1 MTSQHRGLACEYRV
15 APATGIIVEWRIE
28 GIACLEQKT
37 YVNKILHGNINT
49 RTIPIP
55 PVIKRALV
63 YALIPQALVQQPEM
77 ESMLREAALGKELKC
92 HGLFTTKKPKAGHK
106 YETARLPGRQVEVIK
121 MAHIIDKTWL
131 VLPCNSLQHNFMYPT
146 ELPSKGELKAG
157 AKEGHQD
164 KKRKLA
170 QPKTDEKLP
179 RTILKRKRDE
189 LFAMATFKAELVRAA
204 KTKTEINLAV
214 AHKRFVKLRT
224 EKSPKNVFV
233 LWSSTTREG
242 CVEEYAEQVP
252 FHHVWDVRL

>member
-1 MTSQHRGLACEYRV
+1 MRLYPKRWCNSQRWKACS
-15 APATGIIVEWRIE
+15 A
-28 GIACLEQKT
+28 K
-37 YVNKILHGNINT
+37 H
-49 RTIPIP
+49 
-55 PVIKRALV
+55 
-63 YALIPQALVQQPEM
+63 
-77 ESMLREAALGKELKC
+77 ALGKELKC

-106 YETARLPGRQVEVIK
+106 YETAMLPGRQVEVIK

-146 ELPSKGELKAG
+146 ELPSKGELKAD

-252 FHHVWDVRL
+252 FHHVWDARL